1 MGGARIWWIALVTAL
16 LPTAAEGRGRYLR
29 VSSEN
34 EAISIFMYVCVV
46 RCCCCFTGRRS
57 GPSRRNFLALFVV
70 IIGCRRAFY

>member
-34 EAISIFMYVCVV
+34 EATFILCMYVWYVV
-46 RCCCCFTGRRS
+46 VAAS
-57 GPSRRNFLALFVV
+57 LVV
-70 IIGCRRAFY
+70 AQVLRVEIS

>member
-34 EAISIFMYVCVV
+34 EATSILCVYVWYVVVAASLVVAQVLRVEISWL
-46 RCCCCFTGRRS
+46 
-57 GPSRRNFLALFVV
+57 FLSSS
-70 IIGCRRAFY
+70 